1 MNNYIT
7 KIEGHGKLNINFAK
21 NTAVLEID
29 EGERL
34 FEGLLLG
41 RNFSDGPYLTA
52 RICGICPTAHHLAST
67 KAIEDALDIMPSEST
82 IILRKIM
89 LLAQIFQSHNLHLF
103 FLALPDYYRLDSSLD
118 IAKKFPMEFA
128 IVLRLKQ
135 LADEILK
142 TIGGRAVHPITP
154 AIGGFAKKISLSKL
168 SDIRNKINQS
178 IDEAENL
185 ISIFEN
191 LDYPKFENP
200 SEYLALS
207 GLGTKN
213 TTYPLYSGKI
223 ISSDYHWSNDND
235 FNKIFK
241 EEIKPHST
249 AKFAYR
255 DDKSQMVGALARLII
270 NHESLNPL
278 AKNRLKKA
286 KIDIFAQNPFYN
298 NFAQSIE
305 ILNCLEEI
313 KNLIEQF
320 LRTPQ
325 DVMPKKFKI
334 KAGIG
339 VGVIEAPRGILYHY
353 YEIDENGKI
362 KDINI
367 ITPTVLNLANLEKD
381 AQKLILNHVNQDEIL
396 SKVERVREIEMLIR
410 AYDPC
415 ITCSVH

>member
-21 NTAVLEID
+21 NIAVLEID

-34 FEGLLLG
+34 FEGLLIG
-41 RNFSDGPYLTA
+41 RNFTDGPFLTA

-67 KAIEDALDIMPSEST
+67 KAIENALGINPSESA
-82 IILRKIM
+82 IILRKMM

-103 FLALPDYYRLDSSLD
+103 FLALPDYYHLDSSLD

-142 TIGGRAVHPITP
+142 TIGGRSVHPITP
-154 AIGGFAKKISLSKL
+154 VIGGFAKKISLSKL
-168 SDIRNKINQS
+168 SNIRNKINQCL
-178 IDEAENL
+178 DEAENL
-185 ISIFEN
+185 ITIFEN

-207 GLGTKN
+207 NLGTKN

-223 ISSDYHWSNDND
+223 ISSDYQWFDEND
-235 FNKIFK
+235 FDKIFK
-241 EEIKPHST
+241 EEIRPYST
-249 AKFAYR
+249 AKFALR
-255 DDKSQMVGALARLII
+255 DNKPQMVGALARLVI

-278 AKNRLKKA
+278 ALNRFKKA

-325 DVMPKKFKI
+325 DIMPKKFKI
-334 KAGIG
+334 KAGKG
-339 VGVIEAPRGILYHY
+339 VGVVEAPRGILYHY
-353 YEIDENGKI
+353 YEIDDNAKI
-362 KDINI
+362 KDVNI

-381 AQKLILNHVNQDEIL
+381 AQKLILDQVNLEEPL
-396 SKVERVREIEMLIR
+396 SKDERTRQIEMLIR